1 MKQISVT
8 VVDPVG
14 LHARPA
20 TVAVNA
26 ASKFKSEVKVAY
38 KGRQVNMK
46 SIMGV
51 MSLGI
56 PTQSEIT
63 VSCEG
68 EDEDVAI
75 KTIEEVLRAQKVV
88 WGTACTCWASGRS
101 AGAAG

>member
-1 MKQISVT
+1 MKEINVL
-8 VVDPVG
+8 VIDPVG

-26 ASKFKSEVKVAY
+26 ASKFKSDVKVSF
-38 KGRQVNMK
+38 KERSVNMK

-63 VSCEG
+63 LACDG
-68 EDEDVAI
+68 DDEENALN
-75 KTIEEVLRAQKVV
+75 TIVETLKAQKVI
-88 WGTACTCWASGRS
+88 G
-101 AGAAG
+101 

>member
-8 VVDPVG
+8 VIDPVG

-26 ASKFKSEVKVAY
+26 ASKFKCEVKVAY
-38 KGRQVNMK
+38 KGRTVNRK

-51 MSLGI
+51 RSLGI
-56 PTQSEIT
+56 ATQSEIT

-68 EDEDVAI
+68 EDEDVAV
-75 KTIEEVLRAQKVV
+75 KTIEDVLRAQKVI
-88 WGTACTCWASGRS
+88 A
-101 AGAAG
+101 

>member
-1 MKQISVT
+1 MKQITVL

-26 ASKFKSEVKVAY
+26 ASKFKCEVKVSF
-38 KGRQVNMK
+38 KGRSVNMK

-63 VSCEG
+63 ITCEG
-68 EDEDVAI
+68 DDEAVAI
-75 KTIEEVLRAQKVV
+75 NTIEEVLRTQKVI
-88 WGTACTCWASGRS
+88 A
-101 AGAAG
+101 

>member
-1 MKQISVT
+1 MKEISVV

-26 ASKFKSEVKVAY
+26 ASKFKSDVQVSYE
-38 KGRQVNMK
+38 GRSVNMK

-56 PTQSEIT
+56 PTNSQIT
-63 VSCEG
+63 ITCEG
-68 EDEDVAI
+68 EDEEEAI
-75 KTIEEVLRAQKVV
+75 QAIESILKEQAVIA
-88 WGTACTCWASGRS
+88 
-101 AGAAG
+101 

>member
-1 MKQISVT
+1 MIDMKQISVT
-8 VVDPVG
+8 VIDPVG

-38 KGRQVNMK
+38 NGKTVNMK

-63 VSCEG
+63 ISCDG
-68 EDEDVAI
+68 EDEEVAV
-75 KTIEEVLRAQKVV
+75 KTIEDVLRAQKVI
-88 WGTACTCWASGRS
+88 A
-101 AGAAG
+101 

>member
-26 ASKFKSEVKVAY
+26 ASKFKSEVQVSY
-38 KGRQVNMK
+38 KGRTVNMK

-63 VSCEG
+63 VTCDG
-68 EDEDVAI
+68 EDEDVAV
-75 KTIEEVLRAQKVV
+75 KTIEDVLRAQKVI
-88 WGTACTCWASGRS
+88 A
-101 AGAAG
+101 

>member
-1 MKQISVT
+1 MKEISVT

-26 ASKFKSEVKVAY
+26 ASKFKSEVKVGY
-38 KGRQVNMK
+38 KGRSVNMK

-56 PTQSEIT
+56 PKQSEIT
-63 VSCEG
+63 ISCEG

-75 KTIEEVLRAQKVV
+75 EAIAQVLKEQKVI
-88 WGTACTCWASGRS
+88 
-101 AGAAG
+101 AAD

>member
-1 MKQISVT
+1 MKQIIVSII
-8 VVDPVG
+8 DPVG

-26 ASKFKSEVKVAY
+26 ASKLKSEVSIAF
-38 KGRQVNMK
+38 KGRDVNMK

-63 VSCEG
+63 ITCNG
-68 EDEDVAI
+68 DDEEAAI
-75 KTIEEVLRAQKVV
+75 AAIEEVLRAQKII
-88 WGTACTCWASGRS
+88 G
-101 AGAAG
+101 

>member
-1 MKQISVT
+1 MKEITVT

-26 ASKFKSEVKVAY
+26 ASKFKSDVKVTY
-38 KGRQVNMK
+38 KERSVNMK

-63 VSCEG
+63 ISCEG
-68 EDEDVAI
+68 EDEDTAI
-75 KTIEEVLRAQKVV
+75 ETIETILKEQKVI
-88 WGTACTCWASGRS
+88 A
-101 AGAAG
+101 

>member
-8 VVDPVG
+8 VIDPVG

-26 ASKFKSEVKVAY
+26 ASKFKCEVKVAY
-38 KGRQVNMK
+38 KGRTVNMK

-68 EDEDVAI
+68 EAEEVAV
-75 KTIEEVLRAQKVV
+75 KTIEDVLRTQKVI
-88 WGTACTCWASGRS
+88 A
-101 AGAAG
+101 

>member
-1 MKQISVT
+1 MKEIKLL

-26 ASKFKSEVKVAY
+26 ASKYKSEAKLGFNG
-38 KGRQVNMK
+38 KTVNMK

-51 MSLGI
+51 MSLGV

-68 EDEDVAI
+68 EDEDTAI
-75 KTIEEVLRAQKVV
+75 KSIESILKEQKVV
-88 WGTACTCWASGRS
+88 A
-101 AGAAG
+101 

>member
-1 MKQISVT
+1 MKEIKVI

-26 ASKFKSEVKVAY
+26 ASKFKSEVKVTY
-38 KGRQVNMK
+38 KDRTINMK

-63 VSCEG
+63 ITCEG
-68 EDEDVAI
+68 EDEAQAI
-75 KTIEEVLRAQKVV
+75 QTIEEILKTQKVI
-88 WGTACTCWASGRS
+88 G
-101 AGAAG
+101 

>member
-1 MKQISVT
+1 MKEFNAT

-26 ASKFKSEVKVAY
+26 ASKFKSEIKLSY
-38 KGRQVNMK
+38 KGRSVNMK

-63 VSCEG
+63 VSAEG
-68 EDEDVAI
+68 EDEEAAI
-75 KTIEEVLRAQKVV
+75 ATIEEVLKTQKVI
-88 WGTACTCWASGRS
+88 G
-101 AGAAG
+101 

>member
-26 ASKFKSEVKVAY
+26 ASKFKSDVKVAF
-38 KGRQVNMK
+38 KGRTVNMK

-56 PTQSEIT
+56 PTQSEIMIT
-63 VSCEG
+63 CEG
-68 EDEDVAI
+68 DDEDAAV
-75 KTIEEVLRAQKVV
+75 KTIEEVLRAQKVI
-88 WGTACTCWASGRS
+88 A
-101 AGAAG
+101 

>member
-1 MKQISVT
+1 MKEISVL
-8 VVDPVG
+8 VVDPVCI
-14 LHARPA
+14 HARPA

-38 KGRQVNMK
+38 NGKTVNMK

-63 VSCEG
+63 ISCDG
-68 EDEDVAI
+68 EDEEEAI
-75 KTIEEVLRAQKVV
+75 KQIEDILKAQKVI
-88 WGTACTCWASGRS
+88 A
-101 AGAAG
+101 

>member
-1 MKQISVT
+1 MKEKT
-8 VVDPVG
+8 VLVIDPVG

-26 ASKFKSEVKVAY
+26 ASKFKSEVKITY
-38 KGRQVNMK
+38 KGRSVNMK

-63 VSCEG
+63 ISTEG
-68 EDEDVAI
+68 EDEEDAIVA
-75 KTIEEVLRAQKVV
+75 IEEVLRTQKVIE
-88 WGTACTCWASGRS
+88 
-101 AGAAG
+101 

>member
-1 MKQISVT
+1 MKQISVL
-8 VVDPVG
+8 VIDPVG

-38 KGRQVNMK
+38 KGRSVNMK

-56 PTQSEIT
+56 PTQSEVT
-63 VSCEG
+63 VTCEG
-68 EDEDVAI
+68 ED
-75 KTIEEVLRAQKVV
+75 RRSRNHNNRRSS
-88 WGTACTCWASGRS
+88 ACTESNCISWIE
-101 AGAAG
+101 

>member
-1 MKQISVT
+1 MKEINVL

-26 ASKFKSEVKVAY
+26 ASKFKCNVNVSFQ
-38 KGRQVNMK
+38 GRSVNMK

-56 PTQSEIT
+56 PTQSEVTI
-63 VSCEG
+63 SCEG
-68 EDEDVAI
+68 EDEDEAI
-75 KTIEEVLRAQKVV
+75 AAIEEILRTQKVIE
-88 WGTACTCWASGRS
+88 
-101 AGAAG
+101 

>member
-1 MKQISVT
+1 MKEITVT
-8 VVDPVG
+8 VIDPVG

-26 ASKFKSEVKVAY
+26 ASKFKSAVKGSY
-38 KGRQVNMK
+38 KGRTVNMK

-68 EDEDVAI
+68 DDEELAA
-75 KTIEEVLRAQKVV
+75 KTIEDVLRAQKVI
-88 WGTACTCWASGRS
+88 A
-101 AGAAG
+101 

>member
-8 VVDPVG
+8 VIDPVG

-26 ASKFKSEVKVAY
+26 ASKFKCEVKVAY
-38 KGRQVNMK
+38 KGRTVNMK

-63 VSCEG
+63 DSCEG
-68 EDEDVAI
+68 EDEEVAV
-75 KTIEEVLRAQKVV
+75 KTIEDVLRTQKVI
-88 WGTACTCWASGRS
+88 A
-101 AGAAG
+101 

>member
-8 VVDPVG
+8 VIDPVG

-26 ASKFKSEVKVAY
+26 ASKFKCEVKVTF
-38 KGRQVNMK
+38 KGRSVNMK

-63 VSCEG
+63 ITCEG
-68 EDEDVAI
+68 EDEDTAI
-75 KTIEEVLRAQKVV
+75 AAIEDILRTQKVIE
-88 WGTACTCWASGRS
+88 
-101 AGAAG
+101 

>member
-1 MKQISVT
+1 MKEISVL

-26 ASKFKSEVKVAY
+26 ASKFKSEVKVAFNG
-38 KGRQVNMK
+38 KSVNMK

-63 VSCEG
+63 ISCDG
-68 EDEDVAI
+68 EDEEEAV
-75 KTIEEVLRAQKVV
+75 KQIEEILKAQKVI
-88 WGTACTCWASGRS
+88 A
-101 AGAAG
+101 

>member
-8 VVDPVG
+8 VIDPVG

-26 ASKFKSEVKVAY
+26 ASKFKCEVKVAY
-38 KGRQVNMK
+38 KGRTVNMK

-68 EDEDVAI
+68 EDEDVAV
-75 KTIEEVLRAQKVV
+75 KTIEDVLRAQKVV
-88 WGTACTCWASGRS
+88 A
-101 AGAAG
+101 

>member
-1 MKQISVT
+1 MKQITVT

-26 ASKFKSEVKVAY
+26 ASKFKSEVKVVY
-38 KGRQVNMK
+38 KGRSVNMK

-56 PTQSEIT
+56 PTQSEIEI
-63 VSCEG
+63 SCDG

-75 KTIEEVLRAQKVV
+75 NTIEEVLRTQKVI
-88 WGTACTCWASGRS
+88 S
-101 AGAAG
+101 